1 MDLLTR
7 TPPFAPTLEAALQR
21 LAVFAPSAGGHYAGK
36 RNFDFGPDDR
46 SNISTLSPHIR
57 HRLISEREVC
67 AEVLKH
73 FAPSSAEKFIQEVF
87 WRSYWKG
94 WLEMRPALWQRYHS
108 ELAACLKQFGS
119 NAGLRKAY
127 DRAVE
132 GHSGHEAF
140 DAWAAELVETGY
152 LHNHAR
158 MWFASIWIFTLKLPW
173 QLGADFFYR
182 HLMDG
187 DPASNTLSWRWVAGL
202 HTRGKTYLARA
213 ANIAEYTQ
221 GRFSPEGLSGLAHA
235 AEPLEWDNPPS
246 AQPLTYR
253 AAPQKGSSTP
263 SLLVVT
269 EEDCN
274 PVVPQQA
281 VGFVTWQLT
290 QSRSPLPVGRKAID
304 FAGGALADA
313 RARLLQTLPDLG
325 AFSGRDA
332 MPDIMATAHQAA
344 AAEIVIM
351 HVPVGPV
358 ADAMAALEQH
368 AAPGGHKAPLPV
380 RAFVHEWD
388 RLAWPHASRGFFN
401 LKAHIPELLRLNG
414 LV

>member
-7 TPPFAPTLEAALQR
+7 TPLFAPTREAALQR
-21 LAVFAPSAGGHYAGK
+21 LAVFAPSAGAHYAGK

-46 SNISTLSPHIR
+46 SNISALSPHIR

-67 AEVLKH
+67 MQVLKH

-94 WLEMRPALWQRYHS
+94 WLEMRPALWQRYYF
-108 ELAACLKQFGS
+108 ELEDCLKQLDH

-127 DRAVE
+127 EKAVE
-132 GHSGHEAF
+132 GRTGNEAF

-152 LHNHAR
+152 LHNHTR
-158 MWFASIWIFTLKLPW
+158 MWFASIWIFTLRLPW

-213 ANIAEYTQ
+213 ANITEYTQ
-221 GRFSPEGLSGLAHA
+221 GRFGPQALSGLARE

-246 AQPLTYR
+246 SQPLTYR
-253 AAPQKGSSTP
+253 AAPQKGSSAP

-274 PVVPQQA
+274 PMMPENA

-332 MPDIMATAHQAA
+332 APDIVAIARQAA
-344 AAEIVIM
+344 AADIVIM

-358 ADAMAALEQH
+358 ADAMAALEQL
-368 AAPGGHKAPLPV
+368 AKNAGKTGGLAV
-380 RAFVHEWD
+380 RAFVSEWD